1 MPRCSYERDLL
12 TNLAPGGAE
21 YMRTIIWALAAAT
34 SLVPAAAV
42 AQSNV
47 EGRVGK
53 LESEMRAVQRKVFP
67 GGAGQYLQ
75 PEITRPD
82 APQQAGG
89 VPATSAV
96 ADLTGRVTALEQ
108 QMAGMTDQIEQNGFK
123 VRQLQDQFEA
133 YKRSTDAKLAGLAST
148 PAIAAA
154 TPSTPLGDD
163 AAATGSTGRP
173 SRAPAKATATRAPA
187 PTMVDDAG
195 PETATTTASAGKVAK
210 PATGDAPEDEYT
222 YGYRLWA
229 AKQYPEAEAQLKK
242 VVATY
247 PKHRRASYAQ
257 NLLGRSYLDEG
268 KPSLASMAFYD
279 NYKKMPD
286 GERAPESLY
295 YLAQA
300 LMKLNKPADACKVYG
315 ELTDVYGTKLSG
327 QMKADVEKGRTTAK
341 CK

>member
-1 MPRCSYERDLL
+1 
-12 TNLAPGGAE
+12 
-21 YMRTIIWALAAAT
+21 MRTIIWALAAAT
-34 SLVPAAAV
+34 TLVPAATI

-53 LESEMRAVQRKVFP
+53 LESEMRAVQRTVFP

-89 VPATSAV
+89 IPATSAV
-96 ADLTGRVTALEQ
+96 ADLTSRVTALEQ
-108 QMAGMTDQIEQNGFK
+108 QMAGMTDQIEQTGYK

-133 YKRSTDAKLAGLAST
+133 YKRSTDAKFAGLAAT
-148 PAIAAA
+148 PALAAA

-163 AAATGSTGRP
+163 AAASGATGTAGRP
-173 SRAPAKATATRAPA
+173 PRGTTKPATPTPRPVAEDATPAPAA
-187 PTMVDDAG
+187 VAG
-195 PETATTTASAGKVAK
+195 VEK
-210 PATGDAPEDEYT
+210 PATGDTPEDEYN

-229 AKQYPEAEAQLKK
+229 AKQYPQAEAQLKK

-286 GERAPESLY
+286 GERAPDSLY
-295 YLAQA
+295 YLAQS

-315 ELTDVYGTKLSG
+315 ELTDVYGAKVSG
-327 QMKADVEKGRTTAK
+327 QMKVDVEKGRTAAK

>member
-1 MPRCSYERDLL
+1 MTLSVL
-12 TNLAPGGAE
+12 TKAAPGGAMT
-21 YMRTIIWALAAAT
+21 MRTIIWALAAAT
-34 SLVPAAAV
+34 ILTPVAAS

-82 APQQAGG
+82 TPQAIGG

-96 ADLTGRVTALEQ
+96 ADLTSRVTALES
-108 QMAGMTDQIEQNGFK
+108 QMASMTDQIEQNGYK
-123 VRQLQDQFEA
+123 VRQLQDAFDA
-133 YKRSTDAKLAGLAST
+133 YKRSTDAKLKTLASA
-148 PAIAAA
+148 PALAEAPA
-154 TPSTPLGDD
+154 STPLGDD
-163 AAATGSTGRP
+163 DAAASATSPKPTRT
-173 SRAPAKATATRAPA
+173 PAKTPTSTSTSTAVAAAGDTAPSA
-187 PTMVDDAG
+187 NAAKVD
-195 PETATTTASAGKVAK
+195 K
-210 PATGDAPEDEYT
+210 PSTGDAPEDEYL

-229 AKQYPEAEAQLKK
+229 AKQYPQAEAQLKK

-315 ELTDVYGTKLSG
+315 ELTDVYGAKISS
-327 QMKADVEKGRTTAK
+327 QMKANVEKGRVAAK
-341 CK
+341 CR